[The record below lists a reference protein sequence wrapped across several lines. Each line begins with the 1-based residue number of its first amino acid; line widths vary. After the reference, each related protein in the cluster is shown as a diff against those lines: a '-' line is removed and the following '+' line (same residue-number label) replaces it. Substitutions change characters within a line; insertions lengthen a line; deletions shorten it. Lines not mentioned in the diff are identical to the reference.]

1 MILYPNCKINIGL
14 RVISKRDDGYHNLE
28 TIFYPVLGLYDV
40 LMISAAE
47 RFSFVQDGLVVDCP
61 DEDNLILKCYRRM
74 QARYPQIGNVAIRFT
89 KRIPFGAGLG
99 GGSSDAAHT
108 AIALNELF
116 ELGLTREQL
125 AAEVA
130 PLGADC
136 AFFIYNTPCLAEGIG
151 ELLTPVPFTLS
162 GFRLVMIKPDI
173 HVSTREAYQGVL
185 AVSNQTSDTVHRT
198 PYTTHQPRLADLARQ
213 GLTPIDLSRHADII
227 CNDFE
232 RTVFPAH
239 PELEAIKQRLLD
251 MGAYYAAM
259 SGSGSTIYALFED
272 EPEQSGKAATPT
284 ALSLPADLATMTI
297 FNDVLA

>member
-14 RVISKRDDGYHNLE
+14 RVIGKREDGYHNLE
-28 TIFYPVLGLYDV
+28 TIFYPVMGLYDV
-40 LMISAAE
+40 LMITAAAK
-47 RFSFVQDGLVVDCP
+47 FSFVQDGLAVDCP
-61 DEDNLILKCYRRM
+61 AEDNLIIKCYRRM
-74 QARYPQIGNVAIRFT
+74 QARYPQIGNVSIRFT

-125 AAEVA
+125 ADEVA

-151 ELLTPVPFTLS
+151 EVLTPIPFTLS
-162 GFRLVMIKPDI
+162 GFRLVMLKPDI
-173 HVSTREAYQGVL
+173 HISTREPYQGVL
-185 AVSNQTSDTVHRT
+185 
-198 PYTTHQPRLADLARQ
+198 QPQNIKSQITNHKSQISLAALARQ
-213 GLTPIDLSRHADII
+213 EITPIDLSRHGDII

-239 PELEAIKQRLLD
+239 PELAAIKQRLLD
-251 MGAYYAAM
+251 AGAYYAAM
-259 SGSGSTIYALFED
+259 SGSGSTVFALFED
-272 EPEQSGKAATPT
+272 DLEKSAKSVTPT
-284 ALSLPADLATMTI
+284 DTTLADFGLTDLEPLLI
-297 FNDVLA
+297 FNDVLE

>member
-40 LMISAAE
+40 LMITAADK
-47 RFSFVQDGLVVDCP
+47 FSFVQDGLVVDCP

-185 AVSNQTSDTVHRT
+185 TNSQ
-198 PYTTHQPRLADLARQ
+198 QPTLADLVRE

-239 PELEAIKQRLLD
+239 PELEAIKKRLLD
-251 MGAYYAAM
+251 AGAYYAAM

-284 ALSLPADLATMTI
+284 ALSLPDNLATMTI
-297 FNDVLA
+297 FNDLLP